1 MVAYDGREF
10 GAREEK
16 NIENTHRPKRRYDVE
31 NRQEIW
37 RRLQGAVAPQ

>member
-1 MVAYDGREF
+1 MTAYDVREF

-31 NRQEIW
+31 DRQKIR
-37 RRLQGAVAPQ
+37 RRLQRTVTP